1 MIEVKA
7 GVFLG
12 RMSARVRDELW
23 EAAVKGSKAG
33 SCFQAWDTPTEQGYA
48 LRAHGEPSYA
58 LIEFDGL
65 ALIRRPKRERKD
77 GTSPPF

>member
-23 EAAVKGSKAG
+23 EAAVKGCKTG
-33 SCFQAWDTPTEQGYA
+33 SCFQAWDTPSEQGYA
-48 LRAHGEPSYA
+48 LRAHGEPSYVPVG
-58 LIEFDGL
+58 FDGL
-65 ALIRRPKRERKD
+65 TLIRHPKRERK
-77 GTSPPF
+77 GAPNPPF